1 MSSDR
6 YIASIKRLYLAVL
19 LLVFAVV
26 YIYFQEYNKI
36 EDVTRS
42 QILQTLL
49 SFQDVA
55 EQFHPTNSVT
65 EKDLVKF
72 SLEAD
77 FTDLAK
83 NSKIV

>member
-26 YIYFQEYNKI
+26 YIYFQEYNRI

-55 EQFHPTNSVT
+55 LEFHPTNSVT
-65 EKDLVKF
+65 EKVIL
-72 SLEAD
+72 
-77 FTDLAK
+77 
-83 NSKIV
+83 